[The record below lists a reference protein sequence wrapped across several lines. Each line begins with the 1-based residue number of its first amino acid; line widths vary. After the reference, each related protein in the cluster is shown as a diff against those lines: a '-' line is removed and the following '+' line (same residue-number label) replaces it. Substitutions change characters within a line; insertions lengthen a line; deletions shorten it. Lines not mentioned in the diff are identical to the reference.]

1 MISSTTVPRRAAVFC
16 LSSALILWPSLALNS
31 SSQDKVTPSAA
42 PSPADDSGSFII
54 RGARIFDGQRL
65 ISTADVWV
73 EDGKIKSLGADLKTP
88 EGVRVID
95 GKGDTL
101 LPGLIDAHT
110 HAWADALKQAL
121 AFGVTTE
128 LDMFSDFKFDAEVR
142 RMEAGGKNHD
152 AADLRSSGTL
162 ATVEKGHGTEYGV
175 KIPVL
180 TSAGDAQSFVD
191 ARIAEGSDY
200 LKIIYDDGSAYGHPF
215 ATLSKDELAALVKAA
230 HNRHKLAIVHIGSQ
244 AGAIDA
250 IHAGA
255 DGLAHI
261 FEDEAPSHEF
271 VRLAKKQ
278 HVFVVAT
285 LTVNESVSGVAS
297 GESLVTDA
305 NLSPYIDSQS
315 AANLKKPFPRG
326 PGNKTNFSNALA
338 AVAALHKAGVPILA
352 GTDAPNPG
360 TAHGISIHREL
371 ELLVKAGLA
380 PTEALASATSI
391 PAHIFGLTDRGRIA
405 PGLRADLLLVKGDPT
420 QDITCT
426 RNIVA
431 IWKTGFEENREPFL
445 RAAEKEKQEE
455 AAARKAAPPAGASN
469 GLISD
474 FEDGT
479 KKTQFGL
486 GFDVSTDSI
495 TGGKSTAELKV
506 VDGGPSGSQ
515 HALQIT
521 GNISNAFAYAW
532 AGAMFFPGDAPME
545 PANLSSK
552 KSLHFWTHGDGRT
565 YRIMLFTK
573 SGGYMPAQQTFS
585 TGPDWTEIVIP
596 FSDLGTD
603 GHDIS
608 GILFS
613 ASSEPGAFIFTIDNI
628 RLE

>member
-1 MISSTTVPRRAAVFC
+1 MISPITVRRLAAIFYLSAALLVSPFFAFT
-16 LSSALILWPSLALNS
+16 SSAQDKSAPPPASADENS
-31 SSQDKVTPSAA
+31 SFV
-42 PSPADDSGSFII
+42 I
-54 RGARIFDGQRL
+54 RGARIFDGQHL
-65 ISTADVWV
+65 VSTADVWV
-73 EDGKIKSLGADLKTP
+73 DDGKIKSIGTDLKLP
-88 EGVRVID
+88 DGIHVID

-142 RMEAGGKNHD
+142 RMESGGKNHD

-162 ATVEKGHGTEYGV
+162 ATVEKGHGTEYGI

-180 TSAGDAQSFVD
+180 ASAGEAQSFVD

-200 LKIIYDDGSAYGHPF
+200 IKIIYDNGSAYGHPLP
-215 ATLSKDELAALVKAA
+215 TLSKDELAALVRAA

-250 IHAGA
+250 INAGA

-261 FEDEAPSHEF
+261 FEDEPPSSEF
-271 VRLAKKQ
+271 VKLAKKH
-278 HVFVVAT
+278 HVFIVAT

-315 AANLKKPFPRG
+315 TANLKKSFPHN
-326 PGNKTNFSNALA
+326 PGNKTNFANALA
-338 AVAALHKAGVPILA
+338 AVTALHKAKVPLLA

-380 PTEALASATSI
+380 PTEALASATSV
-391 PAHIFGLTDRGRIA
+391 PAHIFGLADRGRIA

-455 AAARKAAPPAGASN
+455 AAARVAAPPAGASG

-479 KKTQFGL
+479 KKTQFGI
-486 GFDVSTDSI
+486 GIDVSTDSI
-495 TGGKSTAELKV
+495 AGGKSTAELKIV
-506 VDGGPSGSQ
+506 NGGPSGSKY
-515 HALQIT
+515 ALQIT

-532 AGAMFFPGDAPME
+532 AGAMFFPGDAPMA
-545 PANLSSK
+545 PANLASK

-565 YRIMLFTK
+565 YRVMVFTK

-585 TGPDWTEIVIP
+585 AGPDWTEIAMP
-596 FSDLGTD
+596 FSDFGTD

-613 ASSEPGAFIFTIDNI
+613 ASSEPGAFIFAVDNVK
-628 RLE
+628 LE

>member
-1 MISSTTVPRRAAVFC
+1 MISPITVPRLAAIF
-16 LSSALILWPSLALNS
+16 SFSAALILSPFFVSTS
-31 SSQDKVTPSAA
+31 SSQEKSTPTPASADEN
-42 PSPADDSGSFII
+42 SSFLI
-54 RGARIFDGQRL
+54 RGARVFDGQHL

-73 EDGKIKSLGADLKTP
+73 DDGKIKSIGADLKTP

-101 LPGLIDAHT
+101 LPGLIDAHA

-121 AFGVTTE
+121 VFGVTTE

-162 ATVEKGHGTEYGV
+162 ATVEKGHGTEYGI

-180 TSAGDAQSFVD
+180 ASAADAQSFVD

-200 LKIIYDDGSAYGHPF
+200 IKIIYDNGSAYGHAIP
-215 ATLSKDELAALVKAA
+215 TLSKEELAALVKAA
-230 HNRHKLAIVHIGSQ
+230 HNRHKLAIVHIGSE

-250 IHAGA
+250 INAGA

-261 FEDEAPSHEF
+261 FEDEPPSREF
-271 VRLAKKQ
+271 VKLAKK
-278 HVFVVAT
+278 HHIFVVAT
-285 LTVNESVSGVAS
+285 LTVNESVGGVAS
-297 GESLVTDA
+297 GEPLVTDA
-305 NLSPYIDSQS
+305 NLSPYLDSQS
-315 AANLKKPFPRG
+315 TANLKKSFPRG
-326 PGNKTNFSNALA
+326 AGSKTNFANALA
-338 AVAALHKAGVPILA
+338 AVAELHQAGVPILA

-360 TAHGISIHREL
+360 TAHGVSIHREL

-380 PTEALASATSI
+380 PTDALASATSI

-445 RAAEKEKQEE
+445 RAAEKEKQEA
-455 AAARKAAPPAGASN
+455 AAARNAAPPAGASS

-474 FEDGT
+474 FADGT

-495 TGGKSTAELKV
+495 TGGKSIAELKI
-506 VDGGPSGSQ
+506 VDGGSIGSK
-515 HALQIT
+515 HALEIT
-521 GNISNAFAYAW
+521 GTISDAFAYAW
-532 AGAMFFPGDAPME
+532 AGAMFFPGEAPMA

-565 YRIMLFTK
+565 YRVMFFTK
-573 SGGYMPAQQTFS
+573 SGGYMPAQKTFT

-613 ASSEPGAFIFTIDNI
+613 ASSDPGAFLFAIDNI